1 MELEVSAESVKASME
16 VTEAYTTSVES
27 STTSM
32 EASTTSMEASS
43 TSMEASTRFHG
54 SGVCSLGMFHLFPLK
69 NPIMHQTLWAGC
81 GRSDFF
87 SLIFYFS
94 MFDSTIFS

>member
-1 MELEVSAESVKASME
+1 MEVEVSAETVETFTQVKD
-16 VTEAYTTSVES
+16 AYTTSVETS
-27 STTSM
+27 ITSM
-32 EASTTSMEASS
+32 QASTTSMEASS